1 MGNHSCIKL
10 LTRKEYHP
18 IWSIMASTGVS
29 MDGVIELLNEG
40 KRDLLMSAIPDAVA
54 NFSKCCE
61 MLVALKGEMAEECAE
76 AYFYYGRALLEL
88 SRVESGV
95 LGNALDGVDMDAD
108 ASRTKIS
115 PTKGEKVDYVDGM
128 PIVEDVEGLP
138 SEKKAEIEEKVADA
152 LEENFD
158 KHEMLAKAHNADN
171 TEEMTDD
178 DSAEDKMET
187 DAENIDEK
195 SEEPGN
201 LEQAW
206 QMFDLAKVI
215 YAKAKNE
222 VKECESLIHLA
233 EVSLENSNFKQ
244 AVEDLQ
250 TCLAKRLKTLPADSR
265 SIAETHYQLGVAQAH
280 CEDFVNAE
288 KSLKAAI
295 AVLDTRVENLKKM
308 EVSENIKKEL
318 AELEI
323 LCHDIKERMNDHK
336 DMQKGVYKQDKDF
349 VSVFKSADDGIVAT
363 EIGVKTTAGAIA

>member
-1 MGNHSCIKL
+1 MGSTLCFNKL
-10 LTRKEYHP
+10 SQFNPTN
-18 IWSIMASTGVS
+18 MAATGVS
-29 MDGVIELLNEG
+29 MDGALELLNEG
-40 KRDLLMSAIPDAVA
+40 KRDLLVSAIPDAVA

-61 MLVALKGEMAEECAE
+61 MLVSLKGEMGVECAE
-76 AYFYYGRALLEL
+76 AYFYYGKALLEL

-95 LGNALDGVDMDAD
+95 LGNALDGVDMDAET
-108 ASRTKIS
+108 APTKTS
-115 PTKGEKVDYVDGM
+115 PTKGVIVGDAEGM
-128 PIVEDVEGLP
+128 PVVEDAEGLP
-138 SEKKAEIEEKVADA
+138 TEKKAEIEEKVADA

-171 TEEMTDD
+171 TEEITE
-178 DSAEDKMET
+178 EDA
-187 DAENIDEK
+187 DVEK
-195 SEEPGN
+195 NEEPGN

-206 QMFDLAKVI
+206 QMLDLAKVI
-215 YAKAKNE
+215 YGKAKNE
-222 VKECESLIHLA
+222 VKERESLVLLG

-244 AVEDLQ
+244 AVEDLT
-250 TCLAKRLKTLPADSR
+250 TCLAKRLKALPEDSR

-295 AVLDTRVENLKKM
+295 SVLDKRVVNLKKM

-318 AELEI
+318 AELDT
-323 LCHDIKERMNDHK
+323 LCYDIKERMNDHK

-349 VSVFKSADDGIVAT
+349 VSVFKSADDCIVAT

>member
-1 MGNHSCIKL
+1 
-10 LTRKEYHP
+10 
-18 IWSIMASTGVS
+18 
-29 MDGVIELLNEG
+29 MDGAIELLNEG

-108 ASRTKIS
+108 ASRTKTS

-128 PIVEDVEGLP
+128 PIVEDAEGLP

-171 TEEMTDD
+171 TEEMTEE
-178 DSAEDKMET
+178 DSGEDKMET

-250 TCLAKRLKTLPADSR
+250 TCLAKRLKALPADSR

-280 CEDFVNAE
+280 CEDFGNAE

-349 VSVFKSADDGIVAT
+349 VSVFKGADDDGIVAN